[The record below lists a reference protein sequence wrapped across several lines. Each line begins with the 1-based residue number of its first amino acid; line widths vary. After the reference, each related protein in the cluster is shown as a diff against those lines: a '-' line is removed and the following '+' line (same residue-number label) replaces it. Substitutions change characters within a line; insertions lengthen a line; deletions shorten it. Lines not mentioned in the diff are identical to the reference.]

1 MSGSGLILGIET
13 SCDETAAAVVE
24 RGSRTLSSVVA
35 SQIATH
41 ARYGGVVPELASREH
56 LRAIVPVVRAA
67 LAEAHLTLAD
77 LDAVAVTSGP
87 GLAGA
92 LLVGITYAK
101 ALAYANNLPL
111 IAVNHLEGHIHAVL
125 LQEREERLVEVTAM
139 ETGSQAARA
148 GKSIDGSQSEKG
160 NRRSFDSSASGGLAQ
175 DDNGF
180 AEGSATALA
189 LVVSGGH
196 THLFLAQPAHGTWAY
211 TLIGRTVDDAA
222 GEAFDK
228 VAKLLGLGYPGGP
241 WIDTLAKFGDPHA
254 VPFSFAQI
262 KTKAHL
268 GGKAARTKAAQTAP
282 IASLDP
288 HFLFSFSGIKTAVL
302 RYVELHSL
310 RAEAASRHARLF
322 RTNSSVTQK
331 TDVILSDPESASAD
345 AEGVGSYPP
354 TDGHPEGVSV
364 GDESKDAHFRPP
376 QTREEALA
384 LCPQPTLDLIAS
396 FQHAV
401 VGDLMKKTFA
411 AAESLGVRRILVTG
425 GVAANREL
433 RARFTAEASHRGL
446 SIAFPTL
453 ALSTDNAAMIAAA
466 AWPRLLA
473 QNFAP
478 PDLSADPSLALS

>member
-1 MSGSGLILGIET
+1 MPGSGLILGIET
-13 SCDETAAAVVE
+13 SCDETAAAIVE
-24 RGSRTLSSVVA
+24 RGARTLSSVVA

-77 LDAVAVTSGP
+77 LDAIAVTSGP

-101 ALAYANNLPL
+101 ALAFANNLPL

-125 LQEREERLVEVTAM
+125 LRERESAE
-139 ETGSQAARA
+139 ARP
-148 GKSIDGSQSEKG
+148 
-160 NRRSFDSSASGGLAQ
+160 AQ
-175 DDNGF
+175 LD
-180 AEGSATALA
+180 AQALA

-196 THLFLAQPAHGTWAY
+196 THLFLARPTNGTWSY

-241 WIDTLAKFGDPHA
+241 WIDALAKFGNPQA
-254 VPFSFAQI
+254 VLFSFAQI

-268 GGKAARTKAAQTAP
+268 GGKPARTKAAKTAP
-282 IASLDP
+282 IARLDP

-302 RYVELHSL
+302 RYVELHGL
-310 RAEAASRHARLF
+310 RAEARARVDRVLA
-322 RTNSSVTQK
+322 N
-331 TDVILSDPESASAD
+331 
-345 AEGVGSYPP
+345 
-354 TDGHPEGVSV
+354 
-364 GDESKDAHFRPP
+364 FRPP
-376 QTREEALA
+376 QTRAEALA
-384 LCPQPTLDLIAS
+384 LCPQPTLDMIAS

-411 AAESLGVRRILVTG
+411 AAESLGAPRILVTG

-433 RARFTAEASHRGL
+433 RARFTAAGAHRGL
-446 SIAFPTL
+446 QVAFPTL

-473 QNFAP
+473 QDFAS

>member
-1 MSGSGLILGIET
+1 MSRGLILGIET
-13 SCDETAAAVVE
+13 SCDETAAAIVE
-24 RGSRTLSSVVA
+24 RGAHTLSSAVA

-67 LAEAHLTLAD
+67 LAEAGVTLAD
-77 LDAVAVTSGP
+77 LDAIAVTSGP

-101 ALAYANNLPL
+101 ALAFANNLPL

-125 LQEREERLVEVTAM
+125 LNERESAPFASTKMPGAPSFPQSAPADAESVGQHEPGPNSNTA
-139 ETGSQAARA
+139 Q
-148 GKSIDGSQSEKG
+148 SQS
-160 NRRSFDSSASGGLAQ
+160 
-175 DDNGF
+175 
-180 AEGSATALA
+180 LA

-196 THLFLAQPAHGTWAY
+196 THLYLARPAHGTWSY

-241 WIDTLAKFGDPHA
+241 WIDALAKYGNPHA

-262 KTKAHL
+262 KPKVHL
-268 GGKAARTKAAQTAP
+268 GGKPPRTKAAKTAP
-282 IASLDP
+282 IARLDT

-302 RYVELHSL
+302 RYVELHGL
-310 RAEAASRHARLF
+310 RAEAKARVSRVLA
-322 RTNSSVTQK
+322 N
-331 TDVILSDPESASAD
+331 
-345 AEGVGSYPP
+345 
-354 TDGHPEGVSV
+354 
-364 GDESKDAHFRPP
+364 FRPP
-376 QTREEALA
+376 QTREEALT
-384 LCPQPTLDLIAS
+384 LCSQATLDLIAS

-401 VGDLMKKTFA
+401 IGDLMKKTFA
-411 AAESLGVRRILVTG
+411 AAESFGATRILVTG

-433 RARFTAEASHRGL
+433 RERFTAEAQRRGVR
-446 SIAFPTL
+446 IAFPTL

-466 AWPRLLA
+466 AWPRFVA
-473 QNFAP
+473 QEFAP
-478 PDLSADPSLALS
+478 ADLTAEPSLALGSVQSKSSQNGE

>member
-1 MSGSGLILGIET
+1 MPGSGLILGIET

-24 RGSRTLSSVVA
+24 RGARTLSSVVA

-67 LAEAHLTLAD
+67 LAEAGIGLSD
-77 LDAVAVTSGP
+77 LDAVAVTAGP

-101 ALAYANNLPL
+101 ALAFAHNLPL

-125 LQEREERLVEVTAM
+125 LNERES
-139 ETGSQAARA
+139 ETR
-148 GKSIDGSQSEKG
+148 
-160 NRRSFDSSASGGLAQ
+160 SSAPAIQGTSHSPSDSLDAQ
-175 DDNGF
+175 C
-180 AEGSATALA
+180 SALA

-196 THLFLAQPAHGTWAY
+196 THLYLARPAHGTWSY
-211 TLIGRTVDDAA
+211 TLMGRTVDDAA

-241 WIDTLAKFGDPHA
+241 WIDALAKYGNPHA

-262 KTKAHL
+262 KPKVHL
-268 GGKAARTKAAQTAP
+268 GGKPPRTKSARTAP
-282 IASLDP
+282 IARLDP

-302 RYVELHSL
+302 RYVELHGL
-310 RAEAASRHARLF
+310 RAEAKARVPRVLANF
-322 RTNSSVTQK
+322 N
-331 TDVILSDPESASAD
+331 
-345 AEGVGSYPP
+345 
-354 TDGHPEGVSV
+354 
-364 GDESKDAHFRPP
+364 PP

-384 LCPQPTLDLIAS
+384 LCSQPTLDLIAS

-411 AAESLGVRRILVTG
+411 AAESLGAMRIFVTG

-433 RARFTAEASHRGL
+433 RARFTAETEHRGL
-446 SIAFPTL
+446 RIAFPTL

-466 AWPRLLA
+466 AWPRLRA
-473 QNFAP
+473 RDFAP
-478 PDLSADPSLALS
+478 PELTADPSLTLS